1 MHSLHDSCHV
11 DVHALCLP
19 IPLLQVSYTKAGK
32 VRRKFCIPSTCKKLV
47 KSIRYRR
54 YPYVARTLLQ
64 QPQLKDATLAEI
76 ENVIHAECSDLC
88 KLKPKPSELRY
99 LPKAKG
105 LVDFEWKNV
114 ESELSKKAP
123 ILTLILKAA
132 AQSKGA
138 KRKIR
143 TGIIVMA
150 AALLLKSRNEKMSR
164 VQAINSVLLFAGHA
178 NKKVRVRHLEH
189 ASETL
194 CISISKVL
202 NRNYL

>member
-1 MHSLHDSCHV
+1 MHVNMHSLHDSYV
-11 DVHALCLP
+11 MMDVHALCLP

-32 VRRKFCIPSTCKKLV
+32 VHRKFCIPSTCKKLV

-123 ILTLILKAA
+123 TLTLLLKAA
-132 AQSKGA
+132 ARSKVASYPGPE
-138 KRKIR
+138 KGP
-143 TGIIVMA
+143 GIYCLRM
-150 AALLLKSRNEKMSR
+150 RR
-164 VQAINSVLLFAGHA
+164 HA
-178 NKKVRVRHLEH
+178 TFLWGIGNYSNLVRV
-189 ASETL
+189 S
-194 CISISKVL
+194 
-202 NRNYL
+202 